1 LDFNGTLEVLVLIA
15 IAIELFILYNHTKLD
30 NRIDE
35 HVQKTN
41 DQLLR
46 SGEIMKTLDG
56 HIFKFNENMIRVD
69 GHMEKI
75 NEYME
80 KMNAQLIRYDE
91 HMNRLDDIIW
101 KSYFQGLEQ
110 KISAGQKVTS
120 ILEKRQIKNI
130 EIKT

>member
-1 LDFNGTLEVLVLIA
+1 MVGRLDFNWMLEIAVLIA
-15 IAIELFILYNHTKLD
+15 IAIELFALYNHTKLD

-110 KISAGQKVTS
+110 KIPTTHKVKT
-120 ILEKRQIKNI
+120 ILEKR
-130 EIKT
+130 

>member
-1 LDFNGTLEVLVLIA
+1 
-15 IAIELFILYNHTKLD
+15 
-30 NRIDE
+30 
-35 HVQKTN
+35 
-41 DQLLR
+41 
-46 SGEIMKTLDG
+46 MKTLDG

-69 GHMEKI
+69 GHMEKV
-75 NEYME
+75 NEYMA

-91 HMNRLDDIIW
+91 HMNRLDGIIW